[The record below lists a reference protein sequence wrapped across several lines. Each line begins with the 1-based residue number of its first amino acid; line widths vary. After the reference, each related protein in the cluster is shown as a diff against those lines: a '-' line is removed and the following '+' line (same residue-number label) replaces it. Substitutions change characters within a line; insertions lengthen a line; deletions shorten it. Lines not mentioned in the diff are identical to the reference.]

1 MYKILSVRAYTVNYS
16 VQYMYIVSQHT
27 QALSYDSLATLY
39 RKIKLNKNR
48 VVRHYQCISNVLIM
62 HYNALKKV
70 LDAFVILF
78 SSL

>member
-16 VQYMYIVSQHT
+16 VQYIVSQHT

-70 LDAFVILF
+70 HDAFVILF

>member
-1 MYKILSVRAYTVNYS
+1 MYKILSVRAYTVNYG
-16 VQYMYIVSQHT
+16 VQYIVSQHT

-39 RKIKLNKNR
+39 REIKLNKNR

-78 SSL
+78 SS